1 MIKYLNDKDNFFM
14 KDPKKTEKV
23 NRQEIEKLTREFS
36 TVTVLMHQAIAQKAG
51 LVGTDHKYI
60 DLLLQHGSMTAGQL
74 ARLSGITT
82 GAVTAMIDRLEKSKL
97 VKRERSITDRRKIV
111 VILNQEEALKRI
123 GPSFKLM
130 EKDLENLYDSFTE
143 SELIAVE
150 KYLKRVIEFTNKQIE
165 NLNEST

>member
-1 MIKYLNDKDNFFM
+1 MTKIIFFM
-14 KDPKKTEKV
+14 KDPKKTEKG

-74 ARLSGITT
+74 AHLSGITT

-130 EKDLENLYDSFTE
+130 EEDLENLYDSFTE